1 MMYTFENIE
10 DIKALKYPGEP
21 KEKHIKKIDS
31 VKDGIFKDFD
41 YSEFKHNLKFPKN
54 ESLQTYYELKTLKV
68 YLLMKILSKKKMK

>member
-31 VKDGIFKDFD
+31 VKMVSSRILIIQNSNTILNF
-41 YSEFKHNLKFPKN
+41 
-54 ESLQTYYELKTLKV
+54 QKTNHYKL
-68 YLLMKILSKKKMK
+68 ITN